1 MQKMIKIKM
10 VHSAC
15 DAIPK
20 HKGTIKGLGLRRL
33 HHERLLV
40 DTPETR
46 GMVRSVAHL
55 VKIVEEG
62 IEAKS
67 EKNS

>member
-1 MQKMIKIKM
+1 MIKIRM
-10 VHSAC
+10 IHSAC

-20 HKGTIKGLGLRRL
+20 HKGTIRGLGFRKVN
-33 HHERLLV
+33 HERLIV

-46 GMVRSVAHL
+46 GMVKSVAHL

-62 IEAKS
+62 ISQKPRKDS
-67 EKNS
+67 